1 MPGFQKQ
8 SISEITSRTL
18 PNEITCGSDIDS
30 RFNNKNTGNKI
41 LNFNCTSFRNLEKYM
56 QPMRVN
62 SVLDSDID
70 KDIQELIS
78 IEFTDCPD
86 TGRKF
91 LGQTIGS
98 TFGCIKLSCVYNGK
112 YVIIFPTLHYSRDRM
127 YDISFYN
134 TDGSLLSEK
143 KAVIDNQVQN
153 IYEYEKILL
162 YLLMNSSDEYTNTIM
177 SNFNISSV
185 VNILIDTTMERIVN
199 MLENSTTKQITAGI
213 SIYSP

>member
-1 MPGFQKQ
+1 
-8 SISEITSRTL
+8 
-18 PNEITCGSDIDS
+18 
-30 RFNNKNTGNKI
+30 
-41 LNFNCTSFRNLEKYM
+41 
-56 QPMRVN
+56 
-62 SVLDSDID
+62 
-70 KDIQELIS
+70 
-78 IEFTDCPD
+78 
-86 TGRKF
+86 
-91 LGQTIGS
+91 
-98 TFGCIKLSCVYNGK
+98 
-112 YVIIFPTLHYSRDRM
+112 M